1 MLAKP
6 GRLPADD
13 RGWAY
18 EFKWDGVRAIV
29 YVGEDG
35 VQAFSRNDKD
45 LAFGFPELADLWDAA
60 GGRSLVLDGELVAF
74 DDAGRP
80 SFGRLQHRLNL
91 TSPAIVAR
99 RASDVAA
106 SYLIFDLLGL
116 DGRSLLDARYDER
129 RDLLEGL
136 ALNGASFA
144 TPAAFRDAR
153 GADVLAAATT
163 ANLEGVMA
171 KRRDSTYRPGERSS
185 AWVKI
190 KIVKTQEVVIAGW
203 TDGEG
208 ERAGSLGALLL
219 GVNESGSLRYAGKV
233 GTGFDAAAR
242 RELLATLEPLRRDS
256 SPFGAGTGPKP
267 AAGVHFAEPAV
278 VGEVSF
284 VEWTSAGHLRHTS
297 WRGLRIDKEPQDVVR
312 EPSVTAP

>member
-6 GRLPADD
+6 GRLPSDD

-29 YVGEDG
+29 HVGDVG

-45 LAFGFPELADLWDAA
+45 LAFGFPELADLRDAV
-60 GGRSLVLDGELVAF
+60 GGRSVVLDGELVAF

-91 TSPAIVAR
+91 TSPTVVAR
-99 RASDVAA
+99 RAGEVAA
-106 SYLIFDLLGL
+106 SYLIFDILWL
-116 DGRSLLDARYDER
+116 DSRSLLDSPYDER
-129 RDLLEGL
+129 RDRLEEL

-144 TPAAFRDAR
+144 TPAAFRDAH

-163 ANLEGVMA
+163 ASLEGVMA

-185 AWVKI
+185 AWLKI
-190 KIVKTQEVVIAGW
+190 KIVKTQEVVIGGW

-219 GVNESGSLRYAGKV
+219 GVNESGSLHYSGKV

-256 SPFGAGTGPKP
+256 SPFGEGTGPKP
-267 AAGVHFAEPAV
+267 APGVHFVEPTV

-284 VEWTSAGHLRHTS
+284 VEWTTAGHLRHTA
-297 WRGLRIDKEPQDVVR
+297 WRGLRIDKAPQDVVR
-312 EPSVTAP
+312 EPTVAAT